1 LTVFDDIDKAAIR
14 QQRDIWSLGYPPC
27 EDLRECAAG
36 LIRGV
41 NHASMA
47 VTSLHGEVKLPEF
60 GVLLIF
66 SQIKI
71 HTLRNEPVNNLSTSA
86 YGEPDGR
93 FMAKPCARAQRVVH
107 MRLN

>member
-1 LTVFDDIDKAAIR
+1 
-14 QQRDIWSLGYPPC
+14 
-27 EDLRECAAG
+27 
-36 LIRGV
+36 
-41 NHASMA
+41 M
-47 VTSLHGEVKLPEF
+47 TSLHGEVKLPEF

-71 HTLRNEPVNNLSTSA
+71 HALRNEPVNNLATAA

-93 FMAKPCARAQRVVH
+93 FMAKACACAQRVVH